1 MDELR
6 AMLENSYL
14 QNSLMHKFFSSRVRE
29 LEEACVILK
38 QKTTKIVND
47 KNEAIKKNSNTIEC
61 ICRDLSLELEKLLG
75 THRDTLGEAKV
86 EVGDIAQMLS
96 VVIERM
102 KKLVFAESIG
112 ENA

>member
-38 QKTTKIVND
+38 QKTTKIAND
-47 KNEAIKKNSNTIEC
+47 KNDIIKKNNTIEC

>member
-6 AMLENSYL
+6 VMLEQSYI

-29 LEEACVILK
+29 LEEAYRILRE
-38 QKTTKIVND
+38 KTTKIVND
-47 KNEAIKKNSNTIEC
+47 KNDIIKKNSNTIEC
-61 ICRDLSLELEKLLG
+61 ICRDLSFELEKLLG

-86 EVGDIAQMLS
+86 EAGDIAKMLS

-102 KKLVFAESIG
+102 KKIVFAESIG